1 MPLVSGTEL
10 GPYGILAA
18 IGAGGAGDACRA
30 RGGKPRR
37 DGAARVLPDEY
48 SRDPDSVSGFQLDH
62 SKIASIY
69 EIEEAGGS
77 RLPEGGLVDGET
89 LADRLKRCALPVR
102 KPSSSQ
108 GKSAKRWKWR
118 TRTTSFTATSSRRA
132 SPPTTA

>member
-30 RGGKPRR
+30 RGGKPKR

-48 SRDPDSVSGFQLDH
+48 SRDPDSVSGFPLNH
-62 SKIASIY
+62 SKIASVY
-69 EIEEAGGS
+69 EIEEASGS
-77 RLPEGGLVDGET
+77 RLPVGGLVDGET
-89 LADRLKRCALPVR
+89 LADRLKRRALPVR

-108 GKSAKRWKWR
+108 GRSAKRWKWR